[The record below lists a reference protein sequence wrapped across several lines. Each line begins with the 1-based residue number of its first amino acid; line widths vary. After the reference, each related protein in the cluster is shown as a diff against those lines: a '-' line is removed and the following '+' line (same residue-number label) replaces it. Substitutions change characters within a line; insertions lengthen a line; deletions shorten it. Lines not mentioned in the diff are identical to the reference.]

1 MNILLLV
8 DKVVSKDK
16 IDLIIDRVFELRS
29 RGMSQTEVAGRLGVD
44 RTMICRLE
52 NLGEIRKG
60 RKLAVIG
67 FPIKNKEEVYAALT
81 REGVDYIFLLTEEE
95 RWNFLRQKSGLE
107 LLNTIMDMIAMAHT
121 FDQIVVLGSNKRIK
135 IIEAVLD
142 KEIVG
147 YEIGQSPI
155 QEDKFVDTD
164 EIIRLI
170 RAIKQ

>member
-1 MNILLLV
+1 MNIWRLG

-16 IDLIIDRVFELRS
+16 IDHIIERAFELRA

-52 NLGEIRKG
+52 SLGEIRKG

-67 FPIKNKEEVYAALT
+67 FPVKNKEEVYTALA

-95 RWNFLRQKSGLE
+95 RWDFLGQKSGLE
-107 LLNTIMDMIAMAHT
+107 LLNTIMDMITMAHT

-155 QEDKFVDTD
+155 QEDKYVDTD
-164 EIIRLI
+164 EITRLI